1 MMLQKTGD
9 PLAIPYYL
17 FIVIIGSFFILN
29 LLLAVIID
37 SFKNERTNDDRAFE
51 PKSEENKNINHDTLV
66 L

>member
-37 SFKNERTNDDRAFE
+37 SFKNERTNDD
-51 PKSEENKNINHDTLV
+51 
-66 L
+66 